1 MINGKGLAPIE
12 FHQPVVLIDQ
22 RNKVQ
27 IYDIFQ
33 CRGRCVTFLSSC
45 LQYSMEIH
53 SPLLQ
58 MCVSFDMLPAML

>member
-12 FHQPVVLIDQ
+12 FHQLIVLIDQ

-33 CRGRCVTFLSSC
+33 CWGRCVTFLSSC
-45 LQYSMEIH
+45 LQNSMVIYNTTLH
-53 SPLLQ
+53 T
-58 MCVSFDMLPAML
+58 CVSYDMLPAML